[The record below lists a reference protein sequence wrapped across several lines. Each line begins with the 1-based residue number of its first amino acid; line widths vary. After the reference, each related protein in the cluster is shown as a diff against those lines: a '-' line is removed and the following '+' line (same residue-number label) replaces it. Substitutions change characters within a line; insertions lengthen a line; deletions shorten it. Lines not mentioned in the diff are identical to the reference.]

1 MKQKSPLVLVFLLA
15 VLSVSFSSCE
25 AIADIFK
32 AGMWF
37 GIIGVIVV
45 VALII
50 WLINKMR
57 K

>member
-1 MKQKSPLVLVFLLA
+1 MKQKNSLVLFLLLA
-15 VLSVSFSSCE
+15 TLSVSFSSCE